1 MCFGAFRLHAAP
13 TERDRLGI
21 WGYKHIAP
29 PEQEPQI
36 PMMTTFRAKLVL
48 RSYAPLFGYPE
59 PFRFSLPISR
69 ISLATSERS
78 SFSNGNDVNA

>member
-29 PEQEPQI
+29 PEQEPQN
-36 PMMTTFRAKLVL
+36 TDHFSRKAGLTVL
-48 RSYAPLFGYPE
+48 RSLVRLSRTVPFFIANLAYQFGD
-59 PFRFSLPISR
+59 FRAIKFF
-69 ISLATSERS
+69 ERQ
-78 SFSNGNDVNA
+78 